1 MFKVAFHPIYVH
13 KLPDGHRFPM
23 EKYDLLP
30 RQLLHEGT
38 LDNADFFA
46 PDIVDDEWLLAIHDK
61 TYVNKLVNLELTR
74 AEQRQTGFPL
84 TKELVERE
92 LRIVEGTR
100 MCADFALMDGIAFNI
115 AGGTHHAF
123 RDRGE
128 GFCLLNDQAVAA
140 NYLIH
145 QNLARKILILDLDVH
160 QGNGTAS
167 IFENNNGV
175 YTFSMH
181 GERNYPL
188 RKEKSNRDVGLPDG
202 ITTTSY
208 LELLDLHLSQVIKEF
223 KPDFVFY
230 QSGVDIIES
239 DKLGRLAV
247 SLIGCRQRDEL
258 VLSLFKQLDVP
269 IVCTMGGG
277 YSPDIRHIIEAHAN
291 TYRVAKS
298 LFP

>member
-1 MFKVAFHPIYVH
+1 
-13 KLPDGHRFPM
+13 
-23 EKYDLLP
+23 
-30 RQLLHEGT
+30 
-38 LDNADFFA
+38 
-46 PDIVDDEWLLAIHDK
+46 
-61 TYVNKLVNLELTR
+61 
-74 AEQRQTGFPL
+74 
-84 TKELVERE
+84 
-92 LRIVEGTR
+92 
-100 MCADFALMDGIAFNI
+100 
-115 AGGTHHAF
+115 
-123 RDRGE
+123 
-128 GFCLLNDQAVAA
+128 
-140 NYLIH
+140 
-145 QNLARKILILDLDVH
+145 VH

-181 GERNYPL
+181 GEHNYPL

-239 DKLGRLAV
+239 DKLGRLGV
-247 SLIGCRQRDEL
+247 SLSGCRQRDEL
-258 VLSLFKQLDVP
+258 VLSMFKQLDVP